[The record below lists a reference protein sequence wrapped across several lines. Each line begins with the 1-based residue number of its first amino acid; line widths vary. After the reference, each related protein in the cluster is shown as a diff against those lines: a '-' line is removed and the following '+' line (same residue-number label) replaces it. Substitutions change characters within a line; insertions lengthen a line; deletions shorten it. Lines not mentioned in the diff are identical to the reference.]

1 MLASWPITV
10 WTAVALVLVH
20 SWAQNGTDAAAT
32 PDLATTTGTR
42 VVKRATDQSSSI
54 TPSLTPGKSQSIYGA
69 TCAYVDTTKR
79 FYSFGGWVT
88 ETGNRNYNVFSGS
101 YSLDLSRTF
110 STSSPPFTD
119 HGVLDGDMNGGLM
132 QAVSL
137 VLPNGHIL
145 IAGGRIFNS
154 TEGTASIVND
164 NMYEFDPANNAVSK
178 LSPKIT
184 DMKTTFPLR
193 HSLMASSAVRGFN
206 SAYIASGNSQS
217 DRNIDVDVLYNVTAS
232 GIAVVSLSSS
242 TKPAPREFTSLG
254 RFNATHL
261 VLSGGSGKAGYQND
275 VWMLD
280 EGKRAWTRHPYTL
293 LNKIDQHRMFGWQDK
308 YVIRIG
314 GYTVDDKYSFIEY
327 WDASTNAATKGTVV
341 NPGSG
346 PLSMSEGC
354 AVLLNDTVVYMGGRQ
369 SFDNQGHSQGVAA
382 PPVSLLKIESA
393 PSGGLQ
399 FRWLDSFTPP
409 ADPSTGTGSSG
420 GGDKPKD
427 ESGSV
432 ESAGLGIG
440 PIIGIAVGCVV
451 AVAAVGLLLY
461 TRRKRQQ
468 QQQQQPPQ
476 QQQQGGIIESKPEVF
491 SASVVS
497 DRPISLAV
505 STPGIQTA
513 PGTPITSQQH
523 LADDVLFLPP
533 VTQPAS
539 RPTSPQPV
547 TRQQTNLYLG

>member
-1 MLASWPITV
+1 MLALYPITV
-10 WTAVALVLVH
+10 WTAVALVLAH
-20 SWAQNGTDAAAT
+20 SWAQNGADAAAM
-32 PDLATTTGTR
+32 PNFATTTGTR
-42 VVKRATDQSSSI
+42 AVKRATDQSSSI
-54 TPSLTPGKSQSIYGA
+54 TPSLTPGKSQSVYGA
-69 TCAYVDTTKR
+69 TCAYVDTKKR
-79 FYSFGGWVT
+79 FYSFGGWIT
-88 ETGNRNYNVFSGS
+88 ETGNKNYSVFSGS
-101 YSLDLSRTF
+101 YSLDLSHTF
-110 STSSPPFTD
+110 STSSPPLTD

-137 VLPNGHIL
+137 VLPNSHIL

-164 NMYEFDPANNAVSK
+164 NIYEFDPDHGAVSK

-193 HSLMASSAVRGFN
+193 HSLMASSAVRGYN

-217 DRNIDVDVLYNVTAS
+217 DRNIDVDVLYNVTAA

-242 TKPAPREFTSLG
+242 TKPAPREFTSFG
-254 RFNATHL
+254 GFNATHL
-261 VLSGGSGKAGYQND
+261 VLSGGSGKAGYTND

-280 EGKRAWTRHPYTL
+280 EAKRAWTRHPYTM

-314 GYTVDDKYSFIEY
+314 GYTVDEKYSFIEY

-354 AVLLNDTVVYMGGRQ
+354 AVLLSDTVVYMGGRQ

-382 PPVSLLKIESA
+382 PPVSLLRIESA

-409 ADPSTGTGSSG
+409 AEPSTNSPGNSSG

-427 ESGSV
+427 ESGTV
-432 ESAGLGIG
+432 ESAGLGVGVIA
-440 PIIGIAVGCVV
+440 GIAVGCVV
-451 AVAAVGLLLY
+451 AVAAVAFLLY

-468 QQQQQPPQ
+468 PQPPQ
-476 QQQQGGIIESKPEVF
+476 GAMAVESKPDVLA
-491 SASVVS
+491 ASVVS

-533 VTQPAS
+533 VMQPSS
-539 RPTSPQPV
+539 RPTSPQPA
-547 TRQQTNLYLG
+547 TRQQTDLYLP

>member
-1 MLASWPITV
+1 MLASYPITV
-10 WTAVALVLVH
+10 WMAVALVLVH
-20 SWAQNGTDAAAT
+20 SWAQNGADAAAM
-32 PDLATTTGTR
+32 PDTVTTVGSR
-42 VVKRATDQSSSI
+42 AVKRATDQASTI
-54 TPSLTPGKSQSIYGA
+54 TPSLTPGKSQSVYGA

-79 FYSFGGWVT
+79 FYSFGGWIT
-88 ETGNRNYNVFSGS
+88 ETGNKNYTVFSGS

-110 STSSPPFTD
+110 STASPPLTD
-119 HGVLDGDMNGGLM
+119 HGVLDGDLNGGLM

-137 VLPNGHIL
+137 VLPNSHIL
-145 IAGGRIFNS
+145 IAGGRVFNS
-154 TEGTASIVND
+154 TEGTVYNVND
-164 NMYEFDPANNAVSK
+164 NMYEFDTANNAFSK

-193 HSLMASSAVRGFN
+193 HSLMASSAVRGYN

-217 DRNIDVDVLYNVTAS
+217 DRNTDVDVLYNVTSA

-280 EGKRAWTRHPYTL
+280 EGKRAWTKHPYTL
-293 LNKIDQHRMFGWQDK
+293 LSKIDQHRMFGWQDR

-314 GYTVDDKYSFIEY
+314 GYTVDDNYSFIEY
-327 WDASTNAATKGTVV
+327 WDASTNTASKGTVV

-346 PLSMSEGC
+346 PLTMSEGC

-393 PSGGLQ
+393 PGSKLQ

-409 ADPSTGTGSSG
+409 AETNANTGSSG

-427 ESGSV
+427 GSGTAESS
-432 ESAGLGIG
+432 GLGIG
-440 PIIGIAVGCVV
+440 PIIGIAVGCAV
-451 AVAAVGLLLY
+451 AVAAAAFLLY

-468 QQQQQPPQ
+468 QQQQPPQ
-476 QQQQGGIIESKPEVF
+476 QQGSMADSKPEMLA
-491 SASVVS
+491 ASVVS

-505 STPGIQTA
+505 STPGVQTA

>member
-1 MLASWPITV
+1 MLASYPITV

-20 SWAQNGTDAAAT
+20 SWVQNGAAAM
-32 PDLATTTGTR
+32 PNLATTTGTR
-42 VVKRATDQSSSI
+42 AVKRATDQSSAI
-54 TPSLTPGKSQSIYGA
+54 TPALTPGKSQSIYGA

-79 FYSFGGWVT
+79 FYSFGGWIT
-88 ETGNRNYNVFSGS
+88 ETGNKNYNVFSGT

-110 STSSPPFTD
+110 STSSPPLTD

-137 VLPNGHIL
+137 VLPNSHIL

-164 NMYEFDPANNAVSK
+164 QMYEFDPANGAVSK
-178 LSPKIT
+178 LSPRIT

-193 HSLMASSAVRGFN
+193 HSLMTSSAVRGYN

-217 DRNIDVDVLYNVTAS
+217 DRNIDVDVLYNVTAA

-261 VLSGGSGKAGYQND
+261 VLSGGSGKAGYTND

-280 EGKRAWTRHPYTL
+280 EAKRAWTRHPYTM

-393 PSGGLQ
+393 PAGGLQ

-409 ADPSTGTGSSG
+409 AEPSTSGSSS

-427 ESGSV
+427 ESGTV
-432 ESAGLGIG
+432 ESSGLGTGAIA
-440 PIIGIAVGCVV
+440 GIAVGCVV
-451 AVAAVGLLLY
+451 AVAVVGLLLY

-468 QQQQQPPQ
+468 PLPQ
-476 QQQQGGIIESKPEVF
+476 EQGGVVESKPDVPV
-491 SASVVS
+491 ASVVS
-497 DRPISLAV
+497 DRPMSLAV
-505 STPGIQTA
+505 SSSGIQTA
-513 PGTPITSQQH
+513 PGTPIASQQH

-533 VTQPAS
+533 VAQPAS
-539 RPTSPQPV
+539 RPTSPKPVSRQP
-547 TRQQTNLYLG
+547 TNLYLP